1 MQKGKM
7 NGVRVGIKRQEETP
21 EHRGRWI
28 SKDGS
33 ETVTDSENERA
44 RQLTTVSV
52 EKNEKW

>member
-52 EKNEKW
+52 EKNEK